1 MQEGERRGGGLQ
13 RMAPVVAREA
23 GASPVTA
30 REAIVARE
38 DPVASTAAPVALIW
52 PHGSGGVGGGSGGVD
67 DARLWWLRGCRRRQE
82 TAAKWGDGESGRQR
96 RGGVRDLGEKWWP
109 GGNGF
114 LVKSNLAVA
123 LFAKRAIAK
132 LAIAIF
138 TKRATAIAM

>member
-1 MQEGERRGGGLQ
+1 
-13 RMAPVVAREA
+13 MAPVVASEA

-38 DPVASTAAPVALIW
+38 DPVASTAAPVVLMW

-67 DARLWWLRGCRRRQE
+67 DARLWWLRGRRRRQE
-82 TAAKWGDGESGRQR
+82 TAVKWGDDESGRRR
-96 RGGVRDLGEKWWP
+96 RGGSRDLGGKWWP

-114 LVKSNLAVA
+114 LVAR
-123 LFAKRAIAK
+123 FAKRAIAK
-132 LAIAIF
+132 VAIALF